1 MRTKKD
7 KNDKIRNRYN
17 RRLVFQSTLI
27 VGSVFFVGIV
37 FTLIV
42 LVYLNNFVLSGSFE
56 SIENIEDSITDNLY
70 AILIILLSIVLLHL
84 FINLIIYE
92 LTFKKA
98 EAEEQE
104 EQEILIALGENAND
118 ELEPIDTTIHHST
131 LSLDS
136 ESEESVSRFPTLYSM
151 DIKYPVQRKVKT
163 PASLSLKGICN
174 KFREYASG
182 TLKRYYQIKD
192 VRSFVSSMA
201 CSKIILLQG
210 MSGTGKT
217 SLPVAFGQF
226 ICFNTPVI
234 PVQPTWKE
242 RSDLLGYY
250 NEFTGKFSETPLL
263 NSLYEAGTTDSIELI
278 VLDEANIARIEYYF
292 AEFLSLLELPNPK
305 SRKLQV
311 ASSYM
316 EYDPKRIEDGN
327 LLLPENVW
335 FICTANNDDSTFAIS
350 DKVYDRA
357 AVIDLDSR
365 AEPFASEKGSRV
377 EISYSRLL
385 KLFSDAQRRY
395 QLTTRDVRKI
405 KELDLYLK
413 KVFRISFG
421 NRIMKQIESFVPVYV
436 ACGGKSSEAI
446 DIMLAKKVMRKLS
459 SCNPVYVKSRSDD
472 LISEMNKLFG
482 QDNTKECVDAIR
494 RIADNG

>member
-104 EQEILIALGENAND
+104 EQEILIALGENAKD

-335 FICTANNDDSTFAIS
+335 FICTANNDDSTFAVT

-357 AVIDLDSR
+357 MPIDINDKGQVFEPIDTDAMNINSSYLEGLFAEAKSKYPLSADMEQKISDMDDYVI
-365 AEPFASEKGSRV
+365 KH
-377 EISYSRLL
+377 
-385 KLFSDAQRRY
+385 
-395 QLTTRDVRKI
+395 
-405 KELDLYLK
+405 
-413 KVFRISFG
+413 FRIAFG
-421 NRIMKQIESFVPVYV
+421 NRIVKQMRDFVATYV
-436 ACGGKSSEAI
+436 GCGGTEVDGVDYYIARKILRKFEQLNLAYIRDEIDPFIEFLDKSFGKENFNECKEY
-446 DIMLAKKVMRKLS
+446 LLRLKKLV
-459 SCNPVYVKSRSDD
+459 
-472 LISEMNKLFG
+472 
-482 QDNTKECVDAIR
+482 
-494 RIADNG
+494 